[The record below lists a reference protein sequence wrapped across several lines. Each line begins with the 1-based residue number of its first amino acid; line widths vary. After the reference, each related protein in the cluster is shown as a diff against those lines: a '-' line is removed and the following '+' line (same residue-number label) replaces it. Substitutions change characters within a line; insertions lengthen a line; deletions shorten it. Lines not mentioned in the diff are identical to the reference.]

1 MTCEKLHDIVRRGVR
16 YFYDSASNKLV
27 VKDPDDLEALSDN
40 YVPEIPKN
48 GVYIMF
54 ENGELCDDGKDRIV
68 RIGINEQPNR
78 LPNRIM
84 THYTG
89 TTRRSVFRKHIGT
102 ALSNKLG
109 SPTTEEQ
116 ISEYIQNNISF
127 VVIEVKDK
135 EQREQLEKML
145 VGTVASC
152 ESCKPSDNWLGRF
165 CDAPKIKHGKSWNV
179 TFLDEQP
186 LTKEYAQLIFDGIVL
201 TCDISQSFKEFLR
214 D

>member
-16 YFYDSASNKLV
+16 YSYDTTNSKLV
-27 VKDPDDLEALSDN
+27 VASSEGSALNDD

-54 ENGELCDDGKDRIV
+54 ENGELHNDGKERIV
-68 RIGINEQPNR
+68 RIGINEQPDR

-89 TTRRSVFRKHIGT
+89 TTRRSIFRKHIGT

-109 SPTTEEQ
+109 SSATEEQ

-152 ESCKPSDNWLGRF
+152 DSCMSSDNWLGKY
-165 CDAPKIKHGKSWNV
+165 CDAPKIKHGKLWNV
-179 TFLDEQP
+179 TFLEEQQ
-186 LTKEYAQLIFDGIVL
+186 LTKEYAQLIFDGLVL
-201 TCDISQSFKEFLR
+201 SCDISQSFKEFLR